1 MKIAVP
7 TIGGLLDDYFYSCE
21 VFTIFSVDDSSNI
34 VDKEILYTPEGCDCK
49 NNIPLIMQQKGVSI
63 LLANQMP
70 EHAEGVCTKYGMT
83 IYLDYTG
90 SVQEV
95 VQTFLKKDNASVH

>member
-21 VFTIFSVDDSSNI
+21 VFSIFTVDDSSNI
-34 VDKEILYTPEGCDCK
+34 VDSELLYTPEGCDCK

-63 LLANQMP
+63 LLANKLP

-90 SVQEV
+90 TVSEV
-95 VQTFLKKDNASVH
+95 VQSFLKKAKH

>member
-21 VFTIFSVDDSSNI
+21 VFTIYTVDDASNI
-34 VDKEILYTPEGCDCK
+34 VDSEILYTPEGCDCK

-63 LLANQMP
+63 LLANKMP
-70 EHAEGVCTKYGMT
+70 EHAEGVCTKYGMS

-90 SVQEV
+90 SVQDV
-95 VQTFLKKDNASVH
+95 VQSFIKKEKAALH

>member
-21 VFTIFSVDDSSNI
+21 VFTIFTVDDSSNI

-63 LLANQMP
+63 LLANKMP
-70 EHAEGVCTKYGMT
+70 DHAEGVCTKYGMT
-83 IYLDYTG
+83 IYLDYSGT
-90 SVQEV
+90 VREV
-95 VQTFLKKDNASVH
+95 VQSFLEKTKH

>member
-7 TIGGLLDDYFYSCE
+7 TIGGLLDDFFYSCE
-21 VFTIFSVDDSSNI
+21 VFTIFTVDDAANI
-34 VDKEILYTPEGCDCK
+34 VEKEILYTPEGCDCK

-70 EHAEGVCTKYGMT
+70 PHAEGVCTKYGMT
-83 IYLDYTG
+83 IYLDYSGTV
-90 SVQEV
+90 SQV
-95 VQTFLKKDNASVH
+95 VESFLEKSKSLIH